1 MKFEEKHKEFA
12 VKCFAKY
19 MKRSDVVEV
28 FMEEFLYD
36 IAVACTKGYSEKI
49 PIKIVEDLLKEI
61 IKDVINNSSYNMI
74 ERISSLKAE
83 LKSLK
88 EMAQEGENIVTQR
101 EIAEQQQLINLTD
114 HVQTYTKGLKDSL
127 SNRLRRLNITHN
139 QFPTKYRKLFT
150 QTRNEYFEYY
160 RGEKPNI
167 DDKIVMELETLYGYV
182 KDTIFHEQNPKEL
195 IKHLNLAHNI
205 LKTIATYNKINEN
218 QHAIN
223 VTPNTT
229 EQITSTQKAITKQ

>member
-19 MKRSDVVEV
+19 MKRVDVVEA

-36 IAVACTKGYSEKI
+36 IAVACTKEYSEKI

-61 IKDVINNSSYNMI
+61 IKDVINNSSYNMS

-101 EIAEQQQLINLTD
+101 EITEQQ
-114 HVQTYTKGLKDSL
+114 
-127 SNRLRRLNITHN
+127 
-139 QFPTKYRKLFT
+139 
-150 QTRNEYFEYY
+150 
-160 RGEKPNI
+160 
-167 DDKIVMELETLYGYV
+167 
-182 KDTIFHEQNPKEL
+182 
-195 IKHLNLAHNI
+195 
-205 LKTIATYNKINEN
+205 
-218 QHAIN
+218 
-223 VTPNTT
+223 
-229 EQITSTQKAITKQ
+229 